1 VLSLLTLAAEASPK
15 GLWYPVILGVLVVV
29 AGIVL
34 FVGSIYVLLG
44 TNLGARLGFLVT
56 FTALAGF
63 MCILTLLWCTTAS
76 PLNTLKG
83 RIPQWKVV
91 EVVKSP
97 EKAKTT
103 DVHGIKQKQNVAEAT
118 EASNVKAAVDGALVT
133 KVSTP
138 TVEYTPND
146 NRFAKFADVTKYEVL
161 QTWEIG
167 GSSPKF
173 WKGQFTHTPE
183 YAVVQFCEVKDTSQS
198 QPFGLP
204 PLPPECSTAQ
214 GAQTG
219 YVVLTRDLGSLRVPP
234 IVAFFISLIL
244 FGLGLLAL
252 HWREKDEQAAEAAK
266 AGPVAVPARDDSELA
281 KV

>member
-1 VLSLLTLAAEASPK
+1 VLSLLTLAAEGAPK
-15 GLWYPVILGVLVVV
+15 GLWYPTILGVLVVV

-34 FVGSIYVLLG
+34 FCGSIYVLLG
-44 TNLGARLGFLVT
+44 TNLGARLGFLVA
-56 FTALAGF
+56 FTTLAGF
-63 MCILTLLWCTTAS
+63 MCILTLLWSTTAS

-103 DVHGIKQKQNVAEAT
+103 NVHNIKQKQNVAEAT
-118 EASNVKAAVDGALVT
+118 EASNVKAAVDAALVT

-146 NRFAKFADVTKYEVL
+146 NRFAQFADVTKYHVV

-183 YAVVQFCEVKDTSQS
+183 YAVVQFCESIDTT
-198 QPFGLP
+198 PPVFGLP

-214 GAQTG
+214 GAKTG
-219 YVVLTRDLGSLRVPP
+219 YVVLKRDLGSLRVPP

-252 HWREKDEQAAEAAK
+252 HWREKDELAVEAAK